1 MTKAVN
7 ILNVLEKAHQ
17 GKNMSKKAKMQIAD
31 AYGRALI
38 MQKIIADFIKV
49 NRELLIDMGIS
60 ENANL
65 LHGKDYSL
73 HISQKIGAK
82 IDTALVKEKLGE
94 LEYQRCKVPTQY
106 KTIQAMAINQANV
119 GVEANSMSVVN
130 ITDFKLAI

>member
-7 ILNVLEKAHQ
+7 ILEVLEKAHE
-17 GKNMSKKAKMQIAD
+17 GRNMSKKAKQQVID

-38 MQKIIADFIKV
+38 MAKIIADFIKV
-49 NRELLIDMGIS
+49 NRELVIDMGVD

-65 LHGKDYSL
+65 LHGRDYTL
-73 HISQKIGAK
+73 HVSQKIGAK

-106 KTIQAMAINQANV
+106 KTIQAMPINDNQV
-119 GVEANSMSVVN
+119 MVDSSSS
-130 ITDFKLAI
+130 IQTISDFQLAV

>member
-38 MQKIIADFIKV
+38 MQKIIADFLKV
-49 NRELLIDMGIS
+49 NRQLLIDMGIS

-65 LHGKDYSL
+65 LHGKEYSL

-82 IDTALVKEKLGE
+82 IDTALVKEKLGV
-94 LEYQRCKVPTQY
+94 LEYLKCKVPTQY
-106 KTIQAMAINQANV
+106 KTIQAMAIDDKRVAIDS
-119 GVEANSMSVVN
+119 GRYSTRELS
-130 ITDFKLAI
+130 DFQLAV

>member
-7 ILNVLEKAHQ
+7 ILEVLEKAHQ
-17 GKNMSKKAKMQIAD
+17 GKNMSKKAKQQVID

-38 MQKIIADFIKV
+38 MQKIIADFVKV
-49 NRELLIDMGIS
+49 NRELVIDMGVG

-82 IDTALVKEKLGE
+82 IDTALVKDKLGE

-106 KTIQAMAINQANV
+106 KTIQAMPLNDNQV
-119 GVEANSMSVVN
+119 QVDSSNSIQTIS
-130 ITDFKLAI
+130 DFKLAI

>member
-7 ILNVLEKAHQ
+7 ILEVLEKAHQ
-17 GKNMSKKAKMQIAD
+17 GRNMSKKAKMQIAD
-31 AYGRALI
+31 AYGRALV

-73 HISQKIGAK
+73 HISQNIGAK
-82 IDTALVKEKLGE
+82 IDTALVK
-94 LEYQRCKVPTQY
+94 
-106 KTIQAMAINQANV
+106 
-119 GVEANSMSVVN
+119 
-130 ITDFKLAI
+130 

>member
-7 ILNVLEKAHQ
+7 ILEVLEKAHQ

-38 MQKIIADFIKV
+38 MQKIIADFLKV
-49 NRELLIDMGIS
+49 NRQLLIDMGIS

-119 GVEANSMSVVN
+119 GVEANNMSVVN
-130 ITDFKLAI
+130 ITDFKLAV

>member
-31 AYGRALI
+31 AYGRALV
-38 MQKIIADFIKV
+38 MSKIIADFIKV

>member
-7 ILNVLEKAHQ
+7 ILSVLEKAHQ

-38 MQKIIADFIKV
+38 MQKIIADFLKV
-49 NRELLIDMGIS
+49 NRQLLIDMGIS

-94 LEYQRCKVPTQY
+94 LEYHKCKVPTQY
-106 KTIQAMAINQANV
+106 KTIQAMAIDDKRVAIDS
-119 GVEANSMSVVN
+119 GRYSTRELS
-130 ITDFKLAI
+130 DFQLAV

>member
-1 MTKAVN
+1 
-7 ILNVLEKAHQ
+7 
-17 GKNMSKKAKMQIAD
+17 MS
-31 AYGRALI
+31 
-38 MQKIIADFIKV
+38 KIIADFIKV

>member
-38 MQKIIADFIKV
+38 MQKIIADFLKV
-49 NRELLIDMGIS
+49 NRQLLIDMGIS

-65 LHGKDYSL
+65 LHGKEYSL

-94 LEYQRCKVPTQY
+94 LEYHKCKVPTQY
-106 KTIQAMAINQANV
+106 KTIQAMAIDDKRVAIDS
-119 GVEANSMSVVN
+119 GRYSTRELS
-130 ITDFKLAI
+130 DFQLAV

>member
-7 ILNVLEKAHQ
+7 ILSVLEKAHQ

-38 MQKIIADFIKV
+38 MQKIIADFLKV
-49 NRELLIDMGIS
+49 NRQLLIDMGIS

-94 LEYQRCKVPTQY
+94 LEYHKCKVPTQY
-106 KTIQAMAINQANV
+106 KTIQAMAIDDKRVAIDS
-119 GVEANSMSVVN
+119 GRYSTRDLS
-130 ITDFKLAI
+130 DFQLAI

>member
-49 NRELLIDMGIS
+49 NRQLLIDMGIS

-82 IDTALVKEKLGE
+82 IDTALVKDKLGE

-106 KTIQAMAINQANV
+106 KTIQAMPLNDNQ
-119 GVEANSMSVVN
+119 VEVDSSTSIQTIA
-130 ITDFKLAI
+130 DFQLAV

>member
-7 ILNVLEKAHQ
+7 ILSVLEKAHQ

-38 MQKIIADFIKV
+38 MQKIIADFLKV
-49 NRELLIDMGIS
+49 NRPLLIDMGIS

-94 LEYQRCKVPTQY
+94 LEYHKCKVPTQY
-106 KTIQAMAINQANV
+106 KTIQAMAIDDKRVAIDS
-119 GVEANSMSVVN
+119 GRYSTRELS
-130 ITDFKLAI
+130 DFQLAV

>member
-7 ILNVLEKAHQ
+7 ILEVLEKAHQ

-31 AYGRALI
+31 AYGRALV
-38 MQKIIADFIKV
+38 MSKIIADFIKV

-82 IDTALVKEKLGE
+82 IDTALVKDKLGE

-130 ITDFKLAI
+130 ITDFKLAV

>member
-7 ILNVLEKAHQ
+7 ILEVLEKAHQ
-17 GKNMSKKAKMQIAD
+17 GKNMSKKAKQQVID

-38 MQKIIADFIKV
+38 MQKIIADFVKV
-49 NRELLIDMGIS
+49 NRELVIDMGVG

-65 LHGKDYSL
+65 LHGKDYTL
-73 HISQKIGAK
+73 HVSQKVGAK

-106 KTIQAMAINQANV
+106 KTIQAMPINDNQV
-119 GVEANSMSVVN
+119 MVDSSSS
-130 ITDFKLAI
+130 IQTISDFKLAV

>member
-7 ILNVLEKAHQ
+7 ILSVLEKAHQ

-38 MQKIIADFIKV
+38 MQKIIADFLKV
-49 NRELLIDMGIS
+49 NRQLLIDMGIS

-65 LHGKDYSL
+65 LHGKEYSL

-94 LEYQRCKVPTQY
+94 LEYHKCKVPTQY
-106 KTIQAMAINQANV
+106 KTIQAMAIDDKRVAIDS
-119 GVEANSMSVVN
+119 GRYSTRELS
-130 ITDFKLAI
+130 DFQLAV

>member
-7 ILNVLEKAHQ
+7 ILEVLEKAHQ

-38 MQKIIADFIKV
+38 MQKIIADFLKV
-49 NRELLIDMGIS
+49 NRQLLIDMGIS

-65 LHGKDYSL
+65 LHGKEYSL

-94 LEYQRCKVPTQY
+94 LEYHKCKVPTQY
-106 KTIQAMAINQANV
+106 KTIQAMAIDDKRVAIDS
-119 GVEANSMSVVN
+119 GRYSTRELS
-130 ITDFKLAI
+130 DFQLAV

>member
-7 ILNVLEKAHQ
+7 ILSVLEKAHQ

-38 MQKIIADFIKV
+38 MQKIIADFLKV
-49 NRELLIDMGIS
+49 NRQLLIDMGIS
-60 ENANL
+60 EHANL
-65 LHGKDYSL
+65 LHGKEYSL

-94 LEYQRCKVPTQY
+94 LEYHKCKVPTQY
-106 KTIQAMAINQANV
+106 KTIQAMAIDDKRVAIDS
-119 GVEANSMSVVN
+119 GRYSTRELS
-130 ITDFKLAI
+130 DFQLAV

>member
-7 ILNVLEKAHQ
+7 ILSVLEKAHQ

-31 AYGRALI
+31 AYGRALV
-38 MQKIIADFIKV
+38 MQKIIADFLKV
-49 NRELLIDMGIS
+49 NRQLLIDMGIS

-65 LHGKDYSL
+65 LHGKEYSL

-94 LEYQRCKVPTQY
+94 LEYHKCKVPTQY
-106 KTIQAMAINQANV
+106 KTIQAMAIDDKRVAIDS
-119 GVEANSMSVVN
+119 GRYSTRELS
-130 ITDFKLAI
+130 DFQLAV